1 MKLNHYRISK
11 TKFQRVLKDIEK
23 VKNLRMQA
31 VFEPTDKSFGHISE
45 LIVNNK
51 QELNEHY
58 AYRKFW
64 SLYGKEFLRF
74 REGKEV
80 KECKTEVE
88 RRRKNLLEHEGSILK
103 HLIGILNPHSAHS
116 DIDHLQI

>member
-1 MKLNHYRISK
+1 
-11 TKFQRVLKDIEK
+11 
-23 VKNLRMQA
+23 MQA

-103 HLIGILNPHSAHS
+103 HLIGILKIFRKGYGIPYRGMKEAE
-116 DIDHLQI
+116 DREREEKLGLTERKEE